1 MKNIENI
8 AVISGA
14 SSGIGEAIAKELA
27 KNNITVCLGARSI
40 KKLDKIVD
48 QIRDIGGNA
57 YSFYL
62 DFLDDKSINNF
73 VNNVKRIGTVNTVI
87 NNSGFGKFNSI
98 ENIEIEDWDKMISVN
113 LRGAFVLCRSFIPN
127 MKKNKS
133 GNIIFINSVAGKY
146 GYPNSTAYVA
156 SKYGMRGLADSLR
169 NELRDSNIKV
179 TSIYPGAVD
188 SMFWDNLN
196 VDFPRNEMMNSSEIA
211 GIVYHSIAKTGI
223 GAIED
228 IVIRRTK
235 GDF

>member
-1 MKNIENI
+1 M
-8 AVISGA
+8 
-14 SSGIGEAIAKELA
+14 
-27 KNNITVCLGARSI
+27 
-40 KKLDKIVD
+40 
-48 QIRDIGGNA
+48 
-57 YSFYL
+57 
-62 DFLDDKSINNF
+62 
-73 VNNVKRIGTVNTVI
+73 I

-98 ENIEIEDWDKMISVN
+98 ENTEIEDWDKMISVN

-156 SKYGMRGLADSLR
+156 SKFGMRGLADSLR